1 MDNLSESRKRIDE
14 IDDQILSLYEE
25 RIKIATDIAEY
36 KIENHRPVLDR
47 RREDEKLAKLSQNVL
62 DPFNKQGA
70 EELFSQ
76 ILSISRKKQYR
87 LIAKHGLTKDIGFF
101 AIDGIRKGCKVVYQ
115 GVPGAYSQVAAE
127 SFFGEDVD
135 ASNVDTWRDAM
146 EAINNGDADY
156 AVLPLENSTAGIIS
170 ENYDLLIEYQAFILG
185 EQIIRVEHSL
195 LGLPDAEISD
205 IDTVYSHPQALM
217 QCEGYLRTVHP
228 EFESRSLPNT
238 ALAAMKVKNDNVKNK
253 AAIAGAQNAKIYG
266 LKVLETGIQDESVN
280 ETRFIIVSPRQEYTK
295 NSKNVSIAFYL
306 PTDQS
311 GALYNALSHFIFNGI
326 TMNRIES
333 RPLRNKAWEYMFFI
347 DFVGNL
353 QDEAVINALQGLKEE
368 TEEFRILGTY

>member
-1 MDNLSESRKRIDE
+1 MENLSESRKRMDE
-14 IDDQILSLYEE
+14 IDEQILSLYEE
-25 RIKIATDIAEY
+25 RIKIATEIAEY

-47 RREDEKLAKLSQNVL
+47 RREDDKLAKLAASAS
-62 DPFNKQGA
+62 DSFNKQGV

-87 LIAKHGLTKDIGFF
+87 LIAKHGLSKDIGFF
-101 AIDGIRKGCKVVYQ
+101 PIDGVRENCKVVYQ
-115 GVPGAYSQVAAE
+115 GVPGAYSQVATE
-127 SFFGEDVD
+127 RFFGEDVD
-135 ASNVDTWRDAM
+135 ATNVETWRDAM

-156 AVLPLENSTAGIIS
+156 AVLPMENSTAGIIS

-185 EQIIRVEHSL
+185 EQIIRVEHAL

-217 QCEGYLRTVHP
+217 QCSGYLRNTHP

-238 ALAAMKVKNDNVKNK
+238 AMAAMKVKDDNVKNK

-266 LKVLETGIQDESVN
+266 LKVLENGIQDESIN

-295 NSKNVSIAFYL
+295 KSQNVSIAFYL